1 MVSSLN
7 LYGDS
12 LVMTTGKHGA
22 NISSQ
27 RMDDLDVETMLFALQ
42 LKERKGA
49 SLDLGCGIG
58 IQGLR
63 LASLGFKTV
72 LIDWVPVNTTVLR
85 AIGLDE
91 LLPLSYLM
99 KDVRELESADLPTE
113 IAICYSQRF
122 IHYLTFDEAVALL
135 RLVRGQ
141 MQSGAKLFLSASGL
155 LSELGDN
162 YLGKSQEL
170 STRFARLSEYMAKK
184 HNIHEPVC
192 LYTTDDLVRLCLKAS
207 FRCDRVFSSAF
218 GNVKGV
224 FSAA

>member
-1 MVSSLN
+1 MVSPLN

-12 LVMTTGKHGA
+12 LVKTTGRHGA
-22 NISSQ
+22 DISSQ
-27 RMDDLDVETMLFALQ
+27 RMDDLDVETMLYALQ
-42 LKERKGA
+42 LKEKKGT

-72 LIDWVPVNTTVLR
+72 LIDWIPINMTVLR
-85 AIGLDE
+85 IVGLDE

-99 KDVRELESADLPTE
+99 KDVRTLESADLPTE
-113 IAICYSQRF
+113 IAVCYSQRF
-122 IHYLTFDEAVALL
+122 IHYLTFGEAVALL
-135 RLVRGQ
+135 RLVRRQ
-141 MQSGAKLFLSASGL
+141 MLPGAKLFLSASGL

-162 YLGKSQEL
+162 YQGKSHEL
-170 STRFARLSEYMAKK
+170 SGRFAPLSEPVAER

-192 LYTTDDLVRLCLKAS
+192 LYTPDDLVGLCQKAS
-207 FRCDRVFSSAF
+207 FSCDRVYSSAF

-224 FSAA
+224 FAAA